1 MLRIADMLH
10 KNGHLKVNTVNALA
24 KSACFTQINLYL
36 GYEAKEKAFIEWQ
49 KQEKLREKELK
60 AKNYRHMIY
69 PQDIIIRCK
78 RDGKKGTADKQ

>member
-60 AKNYRHMIY
+60 AKNLPPYDLPSGYNY
-69 PQDIIIRCK
+69 PVQERW
-78 RDGKKGTADKQ
+78 